1 LWFEAAL
8 DESKDR
14 HEKEELEDDFSSHGM
29 VGPLIF
35 GFPASI
41 HGFLGAC
48 HGLSLTS

>member
-14 HEKEELEDDFSSHGM
+14 QEKEDLEDNSSSHGM

-35 GFPASI
+35 GF
-41 HGFLGAC
+41 HVHFF
-48 HGLSLTS
+48 